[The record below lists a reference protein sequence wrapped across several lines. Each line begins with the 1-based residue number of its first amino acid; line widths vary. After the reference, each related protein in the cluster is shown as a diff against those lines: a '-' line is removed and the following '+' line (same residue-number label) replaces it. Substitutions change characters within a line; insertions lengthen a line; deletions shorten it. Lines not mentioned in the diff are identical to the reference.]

1 MAENK
6 PPVPNIPQQAQLQ
19 RQAIP
24 EEVEAQKLQRLT
36 IKFNAAMTL
45 NQEIGEAVSDYI
57 NASNN
62 VKADLRKQIAD
73 LQKSIAEKKP
83 KKEEAKGAPAKK
95 EESKPQ

>member
-1 MAENK
+1 MTQNIAQQTPQTPEQIMQNK
-6 PPVPNIPQQAQLQ
+6 L
-19 RQAIP
+19 
-24 EEVEAQKLQRLT
+24 QKLSV
-36 IKFNAAMTL
+36 KFNAAMTL